1 MHKFVTT
8 EIPVPLA
15 CMDRNTAENQC
26 AVLRD
31 AVRRVPELRAFQ
43 KEFRSQARIAV
54 VDRFGANTRG
64 EDYLRSHAGKCTTT
78 IFSCEVHKTA
88 GSMKRALFPADSCI
102 SGVIHCGLA
111 QEGSGTIQ
119 TLRQILQNIF
129 QESLQ
134 IMFGEPP
141 GGQVLQHRKAV
152 MDMFLPL
159 GNEHEMD
166 QKFKVRNRKRRFHSM
181 FHGKRGS

>member
-64 EDYLRSHAGKCTTT
+64 EDYLRSHAGKCITT
-78 IFSCEVHKTA
+78 IFSCEVHKN
-88 GSMKRALFPADSCI
+88 SRK
-102 SGVIHCGLA
+102 HE
-111 QEGSGTIQ
+111 EGPVPGRQLHIRGDP
-119 TLRQILQNIF
+119 LRV
-129 QESLQ
+129 
-134 IMFGEPP
+134 GP
-141 GGQVLQHRKAV
+141 GG
-152 MDMFLPL
+152 
-159 GNEHEMD
+159 
-166 QKFKVRNRKRRFHSM
+166 VRYHPNS
-181 FHGKRGS
+181 